1 MLKDFYHLHL
11 QFQNFML
18 SKGYKV
24 RSREG
29 LISPIFPTTFTMSG
43 GPDLAYK
50 FWQGDKS
57 LLGNHIV
64 NQPCIRHW
72 DIDLTGDKKHLSFF
86 NMFVADS
93 IDGYSREEII
103 SQFYEFFVEYLNLDP
118 SRFYASYFSGGDI
131 KSTHFEADEGMKQI
145 WLSLGIDSSRIIGF
159 GDKYGMEAFVANTI
173 EPVGGPR
180 AELFYDLRKNPTKI
194 KSVEE
199 FLQLDKNGE
208 ILEFCTHV
216 FYNVGVEVE
225 EKNSEKIFNFKK
237 MNKKA
242 IAVGFGPQR
251 ILTITEGVNDVRDI
265 SILKNLKKCLGSQS
279 DDLKKEATI
288 VTDHIRGLVF
298 LINDGVLE
306 LRGRKES
313 SRKYLFR
320 KYLKHF
326 KENFNKLPLQN
337 KNEAL
342 KCLVNESIDMFS
354 ILFPEFAKKRVF
366 IHEKFIEVYNKY

>member
-1 MLKDFYHLHL
+1 MI
-11 QFQNFML
+11 
-18 SKGYKV
+18 SRGYKV
-24 RSREG
+24 RTRES

-57 LLGNHIV
+57 LLGNQIV

-72 DIDLTGDKKHLSFF
+72 DIELTGDKKHLSFF

-93 IDGYSREEII
+93 IDGYSRKEVI
-103 SQFYEFFVEYLNLDP
+103 SHFYEFFVEFLHLDP

-131 KSTHFEADEGMKQI
+131 KNSHFEKDEEMKQI
-145 WLSLGIDSSRIIGF
+145 WLSLGIDSSQIIGF
-159 GDKYGMEAFVANTI
+159 GDKYGMESFVANSI

-199 FLQLDKNGE
+199 FLRLDKSGE

-216 FYNVGVEVE
+216 LYNVDVEVE
-225 EKNSEKIFNFKK
+225 EKNGEKSFHFKK

-251 ILTITEGVNDVRDI
+251 ILTINEGVNDVRDI
-265 SILKNLKKCLGSQS
+265 SILKNLKKCLCVQP
-279 DDLKKEATI
+279 DKLRKEITI

-306 LRGRKES
+306 LHGRKEN

-320 KYLKHF
+320 KYFKHF
-326 KENFNKLPLQN
+326 KENFIRLPLQN
-337 KNEAL
+337 KNEVL
-342 KCLVNESIDMFS
+342 RCLINESIDMFS
-354 ILFPEFAKKRVF
+354 ILFPEFAKKRDY
-366 IHEKFIEVYNKY
+366 INEKFIEIYNKY